1 MAAHG
6 GQEAL
11 VFLETPLVL
20 VLIFFSVVCH
30 EIAHG
35 LVAWKLGDP
44 TAWRM
49 GRLSFNPLVHIDI
62 FGTILL
68 PLFLLLMG
76 SRFLFAWAKPVP
88 VNPAYFRNRKQGM
101 MLVALAGPATNLA
114 LAVAMS
120 LLLKVGGA
128 LMPVFLAKAIATTAL
143 MNVILMAFNLIPIP
157 PLDGSRIVANFLG
170 GRLYWNY
177 MRLERYGMMIVFGLL
192 FLGVISRLLYPVMI
206 LGIRFLGITPY
217 FY

>member
-1 MAAHG
+1 M
-6 GQEAL
+6 L
-11 VFLETPLVL
+11 LETPLVL

-35 LVAWKLGDP
+35 LAAWKLGDP

-68 PLFLLLMG
+68 PLFLLLTG

-120 LLLKVGGA
+120 LVLKFGGA
-128 LMPVFLAKAIATTAL
+128 MMPAFLAKALATTAL
-143 MNVILMAFNLIPIP
+143 MNVILMVFNLIPIP

-170 GRLYWNY
+170 GKLYWNY

>member
-1 MAAHG
+1 M
-6 GQEAL
+6 L
-11 VFLETPLVL
+11 LETPLVL

-30 EIAHG
+30 EISHG
-35 LVAWKLGDP
+35 LAAWKLGDP

-49 GRLSFNPLVHIDI
+49 GRLSFNPMVHIDI

-88 VNPAYFRNRKQGM
+88 VNPAYFRNRKRGM
-101 MLVALAGPATNLA
+101 MLVAAAGPATNLT
-114 LAVAMS
+114 LAVLMS
-120 LLLKVGGA
+120 LLLKLGGGV
-128 LMPVFLAKAIATTAL
+128 MPGFLARAIATTAL

-157 PLDGSRIVANFLG
+157 PLDGSRIVANFLRG
-170 GRLYWNY
+170 SLYWNY

-192 FLGVISRLLYPVMI
+192 FLGVISRLLYPVMV

-217 FY
+217 F

>member
-1 MAAHG
+1 MASYG

-11 VFLETPLVL
+11 VLLETPLVL

-30 EIAHG
+30 EISHG
-35 LVAWKLGDP
+35 LAAWKLGDP

-49 GRLSFNPLVHIDI
+49 GRLSFNPMVHIDI

-88 VNPAYFRNRKQGM
+88 VNPAYFRNRKRGM
-101 MLVALAGPATNLA
+101 MLVAAAGPVTNLT
-114 LAVAMS
+114 LAVLMS
-120 LLLKVGGA
+120 LLLKLAGGV
-128 LMPVFLAKAIATTAL
+128 MPGFLARAIATTAL

-157 PLDGSRIVANFLG
+157 PLDGSRIVANFLRG
-170 GRLYWNY
+170 SLYWNY

-206 LGIRFLGITPY
+206 LGIRFLGVTPY
-217 FY
+217 F

>member
-1 MAAHG
+1 M
-6 GQEAL
+6 L
-11 VFLETPLVL
+11 LETPLVL

-35 LVAWKLGDP
+35 LMAWKLGDP

-120 LLLKVGGA
+120 LLLKLAGA
-128 LMPVFLAKAIATTAL
+128 VMPAFLAKALATTAL

-170 GRLYWNY
+170 GKLYWNY

>member
-1 MAAHG
+1 M
-6 GQEAL
+6 L
-11 VFLETPLVL
+11 LETPLVL

-30 EIAHG
+30 EISHG
-35 LVAWKLGDP
+35 LVAFKLGDP

-120 LLLKVGGA
+120 LLLKFGGA
-128 LMPVFLAKAIATTAL
+128 VLPAFLARALATTAL

-170 GRLYWNY
+170 GKLYWNY

-206 LGIRFLGITPY
+206 LGIRFLGISPY

>member
-1 MAAHG
+1 M
-6 GQEAL
+6 L
-11 VFLETPLVL
+11 LETPLVL

-30 EIAHG
+30 EISHG

-120 LLLKVGGA
+120 LILKFGGA
-128 LMPVFLAKAIATTAL
+128 IMPAFLAKALATTAL

-170 GRLYWNY
+170 GKLYWNY

-192 FLGVISRLLYPVMI
+192 FLGVISRLLYPVMV

>member
-1 MAAHG
+1 M
-6 GQEAL
+6 L
-11 VFLETPLVL
+11 LETPLVL

-35 LVAWKLGDP
+35 LMAWKLGDP

-120 LLLKVGGA
+120 LLLKFGGA
-128 LMPVFLAKAIATTAL
+128 MMPAFLARALATTAL

-157 PLDGSRIVANFLG
+157 PLDGSRILANFLG
-170 GRLYWNY
+170 GKLYWNY

>member
-1 MAAHG
+1 V
-6 GQEAL
+6 L
-11 VFLETPLVL
+11 LETPLVL

-30 EIAHG
+30 EISHG

-120 LLLKVGGA
+120 LILKFGGA
-128 LMPVFLAKAIATTAL
+128 IMPAFLAKALATTAL

-170 GRLYWNY
+170 GKLYWNY

-192 FLGVISRLLYPVMI
+192 FLGVISRLLYPVMV
-206 LGIRFLGITPY
+206 LGIRFLGIAPY
-217 FY
+217 FH

>member
-1 MAAHG
+1 M
-6 GQEAL
+6 L
-11 VFLETPLVL
+11 LETPLVL

-30 EIAHG
+30 EISHG

-68 PLFLLLMG
+68 PLFLLFMG

-120 LLLKVGGA
+120 LVLRFGGA
-128 LMPVFLAKAIATTAL
+128 VIPAFLARALATTAL

>member
-1 MAAHG
+1 V
-6 GQEAL
+6 L
-11 VFLETPLVL
+11 LETPLVL

-30 EIAHG
+30 EISHG

-120 LLLKVGGA
+120 LLLRFGGSI
-128 LMPVFLAKAIATTAL
+128 MPAFLASALATTAL

-206 LGIRFLGITPY
+206 LGIRFLGIATY